1 MECLAFN
8 KKIYSRNCVPG
19 IVPGTWDSLVNK
31 QTNISFL
38 FSTENIQISGI
49 LGGFLLFGHKVVS
62 GMLFIHLPT
71 EGYRGCFQV
80 LAIMNKTAI
89 NISGQVLLCTLSVF
103 WIWAIS
109 IGM

>member
-1 MECLAFN
+1 MDCLAFN

-38 FSTENIQISGI
+38 FSTENIQLSGI
-49 LGGFLLFGHKVVS
+49 LGGFLLFSHKVVS

-71 EGYRGCFQV
+71 EVYRGCFQI
-80 LAIMNKTAI
+80 LAVKNKTAI
-89 NISGQVLLCTLSVF
+89 NISGQVLLSTLSVF